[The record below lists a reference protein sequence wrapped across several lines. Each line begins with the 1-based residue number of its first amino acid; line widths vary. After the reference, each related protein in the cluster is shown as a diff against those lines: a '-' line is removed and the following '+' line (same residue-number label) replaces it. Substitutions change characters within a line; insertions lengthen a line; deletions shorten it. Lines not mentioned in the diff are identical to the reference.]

1 MVITVIGYV
10 LAALVGISLGLIGG
24 GGSILATPILI
35 YVMGVPPQSAIA
47 MSLIIV
53 GAVSLV
59 GILPHWRQGNIDFK
73 TAALFAPAAM
83 VGAYLGARIAT
94 LPIVTPTF
102 QLISFA
108 VMMLVA
114 SFFMIRK
121 SSRSIQSIPEETL
134 KPSSTKSSDHA
145 GSTKSSDHAGIPRWL
160 AIPSEGLGVGA
171 LTGFVGIGGGF
182 MVIPALVLLG
192 GMPMKQAVGT
202 SLVIIALKSVT
213 GFAGYLGRVPVDV
226 PLMVTFTIVANIGM
240 ILGAYL
246 TRFIEAKQ
254 LEKGF
259 GYFTIAVAIFI
270 LIKR

>member
-1 MVITVIGYV
+1 MVITVMGYV

-59 GILPHWRQGNIDFK
+59 GIIPHWRQGNIDLK

-114 SFFMIRK
+114 SFFMIRN
-121 SSRSIQSIPEETL
+121 SSRSVQSSPEEML
-134 KPSSTKSSDHA
+134 KPLSTE
-145 GSTKSSDHAGIPRWL
+145 SSDHAGIPRWL
-160 AIPSEGLGVGA
+160 AIPSEGLGVGV

-192 GMPMKQAVGT
+192 GMPMKQAIGT
-202 SLVIIALKSVT
+202 SLVIITLKSVA
-213 GFAGYLGRVPVDV
+213 GFAGYLGRVPVDA
-226 PLMVTFTIVANIGM
+226 PLMVTFTIVASIGM

-246 TRFIEAKQ
+246 TKFIEAKH

-259 GYFTIAVAIFI
+259 GYFVIAVAIFI
-270 LIKR
+270 LIKQ

>member
-1 MVITVIGYV
+1 MVTTVIGYG

-59 GILPHWRQGNIDFK
+59 GIIPHWRQGNIDFK

-121 SSRSIQSIPEETL
+121 SSRSIQSSSEEKL
-134 KPSSTKSSDHA
+134 EPWSQKSFHHA
-145 GSTKSSDHAGIPRWL
+145 GVLQWL
-160 AIPSEGLGVGA
+160 AIPLEGLGVGV

-202 SLVIIALKSVT
+202 SLVIITLKSVT

-226 PLMVTFTIVANIGM
+226 PLMVTFTIAASIGM
-240 ILGAYL
+240 IWGAYL
-246 TRFIEAKQ
+246 TKFIQAKH

-259 GYFTIAVAIFI
+259 GYFVVAVAIFI

>member
-1 MVITVIGYV
+1 MVITVIGYL

-47 MSLIIV
+47 MSLVIV
-53 GAVSLV
+53 GVVSLV
-59 GILPHWRQGNIDFK
+59 GILPHWRQGNIDLK
-73 TAALFAPAAM
+73 TAALFAPTAM
-83 VGAYLGARIAT
+83 IGAYLGARIAT

-108 VMMLVA
+108 IMMLVA
-114 SFFMIRK
+114 AFFMIRK
-121 SSRSIQSIPEETL
+121 STHQKHPNKLNQEETL
-134 KPSSTKSSDHA
+134 NTVTLQKFHSPL
-145 GSTKSSDHAGIPRWL
+145 PRQL
-160 AIPSEGLGVGA
+160 AIPLEGLGVGI

-202 SLVIIALKSVT
+202 SLVIIALKSVS
-213 GFAGYLGRVPVDV
+213 GFAGYLGHVPIDI
-226 PLMVTFTIVANIGM
+226 PLIITFIIVASIGM

-246 TRFIEAKQ
+246 TKFIEAKQ

-259 GYFTIAVAIFI
+259 GYFVIAVAIFI

>member
-59 GILPHWRQGNIDFK
+59 GIIPHWRQGNIDFK

-121 SSRSIQSIPEETL
+121 SSRSIQSSPEEKL
-134 KPSSTKSSDHA
+134 KPSSTE
-145 GSTKSSDHAGIPRWL
+145 SSDHAGIPRWL
-160 AIPSEGLGVGA
+160 AIPSEGLGVGL

-226 PLMVTFTIVANIGM
+226 PLMVTFTIVASIGM

-246 TRFIEAKQ
+246 TKFIEAKQ

-259 GYFTIAVAIFI
+259 GYFVIAVAIFI